1 MWARPTLQGLP
12 FLPATWWPAI
22 AQQWGRPLKLN
33 DLKWAWPTC
42 PRQGPL
48 RKVSNVAHFDFN
60 SYHFISNFSFLFHST
75 PTDGNDKKFI
85 NIYLKERWGPWSNW
99 IFRLTGHI
107 DLLNIRQSMAQLKSL
122 FNSKKVVPTSMYQA
136 CFASFK
142 EDVTST
148 RTALKKKDHRPETFP
163 RSN

>member
-1 MWARPTLQGLP
+1 MLP
-12 FLPATWWPAI
+12 
-22 AQQWGRPLKLN
+22 
-33 DLKWAWPTC
+33 
-42 PRQGPL
+42 
-48 RKVSNVAHFDFN
+48 
-60 SYHFISNFSFLFHST
+60 ISISILIISSLISVFLFRST
-75 PTDGNDKKFI
+75 PTDWNDKKFI
-85 NIYLKERWGPWSNW
+85 NIYFKERWGPWSNW

-148 RTALKKKDHRPETFP
+148 RTALKKKDRNIPEIQLAVSK
-163 RSN
+163 RR